1 VRDAARP
8 FVQTAQEIVA
18 FAMRLRTSFTD
29 AREVPVQT
37 VSRGATLVP
46 RCAGQN
52 TGLNIRFYSWS
63 WDEIPPIDWSQYLF
77 GVDWTVNLFGVLPE
91 EERAFR

>member
-1 VRDAARP
+1 
-8 FVQTAQEIVA
+8 
-18 FAMRLRTSFTD
+18 MRLRTSFTD
-29 AREVPVQT
+29 AREFPVQT

-52 TGLNIRFYSWS
+52 IGLNIRFYSWS
-63 WDEIPPIDWSQYLF
+63 WDEIPPVDWSQYLF